1 MKSIG
6 TYEWAG
12 VFADGRDP
20 DAGGASHAYKV
31 RLADGADV
39 ASVQYQRGARNLP
52 DSVVGVLDE
61 HLLMIVMDR
70 LRAFQA
76 GPFAHESN
84 ARALAY
90 IEAASHALK
99 ERAAERRA
107 RGVLGRNE
115 K

>member
-39 ASVQYQRGARNLP
+39 ASVQLVACRVIERCSATKDNAARCGQGA
-52 DSVVGVLDE
+52 SKAAAVLAA
-61 HLLMIVMDR
+61 IKR
-70 LRAFQA
+70 Q
-76 GPFAHESN
+76 HE
-84 ARALAY
+84 R
-90 IEAASHALK
+90 
-99 ERAAERRA
+99 
-107 RGVLGRNE
+107 
-115 K
+115 